1 VSLDDRS
8 SDNQPHA
15 EAIALRGE
23 ELFEDFFAFGRKT
36 NSEIPHG
43 QLHADCAVARGR
55 EEDYPSLRVGILRG
69 IKGVG
74 NKVEEHLLEL
84 NYRFSA
90 WFEVH
95 AYLQPRAS
103 PSMTTRRLG
112 NDVIQVK
119 EFPWKFALLDHV
131 AHASDHFP
139 GTLSI
144 IGDILQN
151 LAELRGIPF
160 SLVKQ
165 ALPNLRVGNDTR
177 HGWLSSWAA

>member
-1 VSLDDRS
+1 MSLDDGS
-8 SDNQPHA
+8 CDNQPHA

-43 QLHADCAVARGR
+43 QPHAHCAVAGGR
-55 EEDYPSLRVGILRG
+55 EDDYPSLRVWILRR

-84 NYRFSA
+84 NSYASDFRQI

-95 AYLQPRAS
+95 AYFAAACQSIGLDQ
-103 PSMTTRRLG
+103 TRRLG

-119 EFPWKFALLDHV
+119 EFPQKFALLDHV

-151 LAELRGIPF
+151 LAELRGIP
-160 SLVKQ
+160 
-165 ALPNLRVGNDTR
+165 ARI
-177 HGWLSSWAA
+177 